1 MTMLFNYFIAY
12 DLIRPGQNYKAVIER
27 IESLGVYAHMQF
39 SLFYLQSSLSQ
50 AQIHASI
57 RQVMDPNDR
66 LAVIWAADAFVSN
79 YDMGNLS
86 ILRDL
91 FQRAA

>member
-1 MTMLFNYFIAY
+1 MLFNYFVAY
-12 DLIRPGQNYKAVIER
+12 DLVRPGQNYKAVIER
-27 IESLGVYAHMQF
+27 IESLGVYATC
-39 SLFYLQSSLSQ
+39 SSRCSTCNRLCRRLRSTQ
-50 AQIHASI
+50 V

-66 LAVIWAADAFVSN
+66 LAVILAADAFVSN

-86 ILRDL
+86 ILRDV